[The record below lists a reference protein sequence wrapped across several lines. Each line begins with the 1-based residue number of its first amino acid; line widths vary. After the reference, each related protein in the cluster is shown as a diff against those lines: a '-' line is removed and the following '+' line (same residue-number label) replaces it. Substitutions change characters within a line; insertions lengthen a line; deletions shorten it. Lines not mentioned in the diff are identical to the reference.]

1 MHAVWVD
8 LERCQ
13 AWNVGGE
20 GECARGRREDCAL
33 RVIVHGRCRERARVY
48 SSIVACAVERE
59 EVRECMELL
68 KKSFGIGQQCGCANA
83 NAKRRAEVK
92 KGGQRRRG
100 NARGATKSRRGGRE
114 TKS

>member
-68 KKSFGIGQQCGCANA
+68 KKSFGIDQQCGCVNA
-83 NAKRRAEVK
+83 NAKRKANVK
-92 KGGQRRRG
+92 KKKED
-100 NARGATKSRRGGRE
+100 NEEAA
-114 TKS
+114 